1 MMRPL
6 RDASSTRGRSSERLD
21 DADAEVGDLDAGRAR
36 AGHEPRAVRLGPLD
50 QRVAGGGRVV
60 AERVLTLSEGG
71 GDVFDGAVGRW
82 SFMKTTLPPTAHGVN
97 RKR

>member
-1 MMRPL
+1 
-6 RDASSTRGRSSERLD
+6 
-21 DADAEVGDLDAGRAR
+21 
-36 AGHEPRAVRLGPLD
+36 LD